1 MTVYDLM
8 GYIMDDSQVE
18 IYMLEEGKTV
28 FSGDVSDIPWNLTV
42 LEVASINPEENAIVI
57 NIQGNAQFPF
67 FLPYRKEYKIMELE
81 IKYDIKDILG
91 HSQMIDARKYITEDD
106 FPLVKEVIKKM
117 DKLYQQCP
125 FMFLTDGEY
134 FLRIS
139 YDSLISIETH
149 MLTVELVKLT
159 KGYLEDVRW
168 EDKMP
173 RAKVYKLVKKALET
187 GLNEDWGI

>member
-1 MTVYDLM
+1 
-8 GYIMDDSQVE
+8 
-18 IYMLEEGKTV
+18 
-28 FSGDVSDIPWNLTV
+28 
-42 LEVASINPEENAIVI
+42 
-57 NIQGNAQFPF
+57 
-67 FLPYRKEYKIMELE
+67 MELE